1 MFLSIPSVLR
11 NFRPSA
17 AVLAGLVTVGNL
29 AHAAGFSTKPAPTVT
44 AEKAATMEVRYFTE
58 LLGTH
63 SQAGIDRQFGP
74 IVGTEVTTVVCA
86 PMGWRFYN
94 FPSEVDRTWRDPDKF
109 PRDEGSFPN
118 WRKMVDNLAAG
129 GDPLRE
135 ALATTRKM
143 GKRFVASFRMND
155 SHYVYNENWPT
166 HNNFWR
172 AHPEYR
178 LGNEKSKSPVSGTT
192 AIFNYSH
199 AEVRDFYYAVLEEL
213 CTKYDLDGVELDL
226 QRAPRYFPDADVDRG
241 RAVMTAHIGRI
252 REMLDRVGTKRGRP
266 LTLDVRVLPTIA
278 ENQAIGLDVLAW
290 DAAGWLNGIVVSS
303 YYIHTADTGIEEFSE
318 GTRTARVYGELN
330 YVHFQ
335 AAGTGHNANE
345 RRYLTPETYRAASLS
360 YLERGAD
367 GVSFFNTYCIPPAPL
382 GKLMQDLL
390 GKFRNLAVLQR
401 SDKNYT
407 TYANKGTIFGK
418 IFPAKDES
426 DYQVFIADKM
436 PGIFGKA
443 LLRLE
448 TRAPSLELRVE
459 AWVNGTKAVELDA
472 RAPELFPPLAVNDAS
487 PKRNKLKFFAVP
499 ISALKFGANRVLVK
513 NLDRATQSCDFVSS
527 ELGLYLA
534 K

>member
-1 MFLSIPSVLR
+1 MVISF
-11 NFRPSA
+11 SA
-17 AVLAGLVTVGNL
+17 LIKNHRRLVAALAGLL
-29 AHAAGFSTKPAPTVT
+29 IALHPAPAAGFSPKTAPTVT
-44 AEKAATMEVRYFTE
+44 AEKAANMEVRYFTE
-58 LLGTH
+58 LLTAS
-63 SQAGIDRQFGP
+63 SQSSLDRQFGP
-74 IVGTEVTTVVCA
+74 IAGTEVTTVVCA

-94 FPSEVDRTWRDPDKF
+94 FPSEVDRTWREPEEF
-109 PRDEGSFPN
+109 PRKTELFPA

-129 GDPLRE
+129 GDPLRD
-135 ALATTRKM
+135 ALAMTRRM
-143 GKRFVASFRMND
+143 DKRFVVSFRMND
-155 SHYVYNENWPT
+155 SHYVYNEEFPM

-178 LGNEKSKSPVSGTT
+178 LGQDTVSKAVSESTKV
-192 AIFNYSH
+192 FNYLRP
-199 AEVRDFYYAVLEEL
+199 EVRDFYFAVLEEI
-213 CTKYDLDGVELDL
+213 CTKYDIDGVELDF
-226 QRAPRYFPDADVDRG
+226 QRAPRFFYNREIDQG
-241 RAVMTAHIGRI
+241 RTVMSAYVGRI
-252 REMLDRVGTKRGRP
+252 REMLDRVSQQRGRA
-266 LTLDVRVLPTIA
+266 LELGVRVLPTIA

-318 GTRTARVYGELN
+318 GTRTARVFGELN

-345 RRYLTPETYRAASLS
+345 RRYLTPETYRAATLS

-443 LLRLE
+443 VLRLE
-448 TRAPSLELRVE
+448 TRAPSLDLRVE
-459 AWVNGTKAVELDA
+459 AWVNGTKAVVLDA
-472 RAPELFPPLAVNDAS
+472 REPELFLPLAVNDAS
-487 PKRNKLKFFAVP
+487 PKRDKLKFFAVP
-499 ISALKFGANRVLVK
+499 VSALKFGANRVLVK

>member
-1 MFLSIPSVLR
+1 MIVSFSPRFQNSRQVVAIVASLLITSS
-11 NFRPSA
+11 
-17 AVLAGLVTVGNL
+17 L
-29 AHAAGFSTKPAPTVT
+29 AHAGGFSTKTAPTMT
-44 AEKAATMEVRYFTE
+44 AEKAANMEVRYFTE

-63 SQAGIDRQFGP
+63 SPAGIDRQFGP
-74 IVGTEVTTVVCA
+74 IAGTEVTTVVCA

-94 FPSEVDRTWRDPDKF
+94 FPSEVDRTWREPEKF
-109 PRDEGSFPN
+109 SRDEASFPN

-129 GDPLRE
+129 GDPLKD

-155 SHYVYNENWPT
+155 SHYVYNEQWPT
-166 HNNFWR
+166 HNDFWR

-178 LGNEKSKSPVSGTT
+178 LGNEKTKSPVSGAT
-192 AIFNYSH
+192 AIFNYHH
-199 AEVRDFYYAVLEEL
+199 AEVRDFYFAVLEEL
-213 CTKYDLDGVELDL
+213 CTKYDLDGVELDF

-241 RAVMTAHIGRI
+241 RAVMTAHVGRI
-252 REMLDRVGTKRGRP
+252 REMLDRVGAKRGRP

-278 ENQAIGLDVLAW
+278 ENHAIGLDVLAW

-303 YYIHTADTGIEEFSE
+303 SYIHTADTGIEEFSE

-345 RRYLTPETYRAASLS
+345 RRYLTPETYRAATLS

-367 GVSFFNTYCIPPAPL
+367 GVSFFNTYCIPAAPL

-390 GKFRNLAVLQR
+390 VRFRDLAVLQR

-418 IFPAKDES
+418 IFPAKDEGA
-426 DYQVFIADKM
+426 YQVFIADKM
-436 PGIFGKA
+436 PGNFGQA
-443 LLRLE
+443 VLRLE
-448 TRAPSLELRVE
+448 TRASSQGLRVE

-472 RAPELFPPLAVNDAS
+472 SEPELFPPLAVNDAS
-487 PKRNKLKFFAVP
+487 PKQDKLKFFAVP
-499 ISALKFGANRVLVK
+499 VSALKFGANQILVK